1 MPRRNNVSFTRAKA
15 ERLSCPEGKLKE
27 RLNLSNLQGLCI
39 EVSKNGT
46 KKWVF
51 SKKIRGTKSVFTRV
65 LGDYQALVLDDA
77 IALATP
83 FSQSCSKGVD
93 PREAEEKERLE
104 EQKKS
109 QIESVTFKNLYEAY
123 VLQRTPAWSKNSIRD
138 HRQAIALPTAK
149 SPSGGPLNCLLDTP
163 LASINRDRIE
173 AWIEQELALGRK
185 TTTSRSRRL
194 LFACLKWGLEQ
205 DKFEDLIDQRILQS
219 RSIKTKTT
227 ANGTRASDLVRP
239 DDLGALI
246 KALDL
251 VQNPTIQAY
260 LKTALLLGCRR
271 EEVMALKWEYLDAKT
286 QSTKISCKV
295 KGNVEDGGGR
305 SIPIGNW
312 LWSQLQSM
320 PRDGEFIFYSSRSK
334 SGRIQ
339 NPDKAFKQAKAAAN
353 LSVTIHGLR
362 RTYSAIA
369 DAVEVPSEIQHILQG
384 HTPQGVRERNYKDRD
399 VSELRDYQQAIEDF
413 ILSK

>member
-1 MPRRNNVSFTRAKA
+1 MPTRNNVSFTRARA
-15 ERLSCPEGKLKE
+15 DRLACPEGKLKK

-39 EVSKNGT
+39 EVSKNGS

-51 SKKIRGTKSVFTRV
+51 SKKIRGTNSVFTRV
-65 LGDYQALVLDDA
+65 LGDYQALVLDEA

-83 FSQSCSKGVD
+83 FSQSCSKGID
-93 PREAEEKERLE
+93 PREKEEKEKRELE
-104 EQKKS
+104 KKS

-123 VLQRTPAWSKNSIRD
+123 VLQRTPAWSKNSIKD
-138 HRQAIALPTAK
+138 HRQAIALPTVR
-149 SPSGGPLNCLLDTP
+149 STSGGPLYFFQDLP
-163 LASINRDRIE
+163 LASINRDLVE
-173 AWIEQELALGRK
+173 AWIEGELALDRK

-194 LFACLKWGLEQ
+194 LFACLKWGLDQ
-205 DKFEDLIDQRILQS
+205 DKFEDLIDQRILRS

-239 DDLGALI
+239 DDLGTLT

-260 LKTALLLGCRR
+260 LKTTLLLGCRR
-271 EEVMALKWEYLDAKT
+271 EEVMALKWAYLDDTT
-286 QSTKISCKV
+286 QSTKINCKI
-295 KGNVEDGGGR
+295 KGKVEEGGGR

-320 PRDGEFIFYSSRSK
+320 PREGEFIFHSSRSR

-339 NPDKAFKQAKAAAN
+339 NPDKAFRQAKAATN
-353 LSVTIHGLR
+353 ISVTIHGLR

-369 DAVEVPSEIQHILQG
+369 DVVKVPPEIQHILQG
-384 HTPQGVRERNYKDRD
+384 HSPQSVRERNYKDR
-399 VSELRDYQQAIEDF
+399 VNRPGFCRGQFA
-413 ILSK
+413 